1 MDCFSRVLSACP
13 EFDSLVNSIENNT
26 TPICVVGLSHIH
38 KAHWVASVCEKTG
51 KTAFLLTADDASAV
65 RLAND
70 INAFFGGEEK
80 ALVYTQK
87 DFCFRTEQVSS
98 REYEHKRLSTLGRIL
113 SGDCKIVVSTVAAAV
128 QYTIPPEI
136 FKERTLT
143 IELGGEYDVKEL
155 AKSLVSAGYT
165 RREQVDGTCQFAIR
179 GGIVDIFPPDSK
191 SPMRIEF
198 WGDEIDSMAYFD
210 LDTQRRGDPVDSIRI
225 TPAQEAVFPSCEE
238 LSKNIAD
245 LANGLKGKN
254 EKAKELLF
262 ADAKKLSEGLE
273 LNCYDKY
280 LPIIYNKPA
289 TLFDYMTDSLLVVSE
304 FSAVKESSRSF
315 DKIMGEDIRL
325 LFEEGVLCAGLD
337 EYSLDFTDFIDVCCD
352 SKCVIMDTF
361 ARSINDLPLKNLLSV
376 DAIQLSAWGGE
387 QKLLLE
393 DLNDLLA
400 RRYCVAVAAGTEK
413 SAWTLVEDLRSAGIP
428 CEFAKEIRNLTFG
441 KVFVMAGSFSGGFE
455 YPAISFAM
463 ITHSM
468 ASVSQGSVKRKK
480 LKDAKSITSLADL
493 SIGDYVV
500 HTTHG
505 IGLFEGIHQLDL
517 HGIVKDYIKI
527 RYAGTDTLYVA
538 VTQLDQVSKYI
549 GPGSDKTLKLN
560 SLNSAQWQQ
569 TKTRVRHA
577 VRDMAKELIAL
588 YAKRMNS
595 KGYAFS
601 EDNDWQGDFEARFP
615 YTETDDQLTCVR
627 EIKSD
632 MQKPVPMDR
641 LLCGD
646 VGFGK
651 TEVALR
657 AAFKCVLDSKQCAI
671 LVPTT
676 ILAWQHYQ
684 TILKRMDG
692 FPVNV
697 ELLSRFRTAKQQK
710 EIIKKLQT
718 GEVDIIVGTHRLVQN
733 DIKFKDLG
741 LVIIDEEQRFGVAHK
756 EKLKE
761 LRANVDVLTL
771 SATPIP
777 RTLNMAMSGIRD
789 MSTIEQAPNDRFP
802 VQTYVMEHDRG
813 IIADAIRR
821 ELRRGGQV
829 FYLHNHV
836 ESIDRCAAALY
847 REIPDARISF
857 AHGKMSEEELSEI
870 WRKLID
876 HEIDILVCT
885 TIIETGVDV
894 PNCNTLIIEDADR
907 MGLSQLYQLRG
918 RVGRSNRRAFA
929 YLTFNRNKT
938 LNEIA
943 TKRLSAI
950 KEFTQFG
957 SGFNIALRDLE
968 IRGAGSILGG
978 QQHGH
983 MESVGYDMYVKLL
996 NEAIALEKG
1005 EPILQKSEDCFIDLP
1020 ISAHIPEN
1028 YIKDLNRRIEMYRKI
1043 AAIQNKDDAMDVTD
1057 EFIDRFGEPPRAVH
1071 GLITVALLRNMA
1083 MNQGIY
1089 EITQRDNMIVFY
1101 PHNLDMRRAARLVQE
1116 IKGRAVVNAGEKPY
1130 IAVKLIKNDDP
1141 LFIMQESLHI
1151 MNDLPEEK
1159 EGENA

>member
-1 MDCFSRVLSACP
+1 MDCLSRVLSACP
-13 EFDSLVNSIENNT
+13 EFDSLLNSIENNT

-38 KAHWVASVCEKTG
+38 KAHWVASICQKTG
-51 KTAFLLTADDASAV
+51 KRVLLITADDASAV
-65 RLAND
+65 KVAND
-70 INAFFGGEEK
+70 INGFFGGEER
-80 ALVYTQK
+80 ALYYTQK

-98 REYEHKRLSTLGRIL
+98 REYEHKRLSVLGRIL
-113 SGDCKIVVSTVAAAV
+113 SGGCDIVVSSIAAAV
-128 QYTIPPEI
+128 QHTIPPEI
-136 FKERTLT
+136 YKQRTLT
-143 IELGGEYDVKEL
+143 IELGGEYDIQDL
-155 AKSLVSAGYT
+155 AAKFVSAGYA
-165 RREQVDGTCQFAIR
+165 RREQVDGICQFAVR

-225 TPAQEAVFPSCEE
+225 TPAQEAVFGSLGELAEKISE
-238 LSKNIAD
+238 LSGK
-245 LANGLKGKN
+245 LKGKA
-254 EKAKELLF
+254 EKAKERLSE
-262 ADAKKLSEGLE
+262 DIKKLSDGIE
-273 LNCYDKY
+273 LNCCDKY
-280 LPIIYNKPA
+280 LPVIYDRPA
-289 TLFDYMTDSLLVVSE
+289 TLFDYMGEAVLAISE
-304 FSAVKESSRSF
+304 FSSVKEALRNA
-315 DKIMGEDIRL
+315 DKIIGEDIRIM
-325 LFEEGVLCAGLD
+325 FEEGVLCQGLD
-337 EYSLDFTDFIDVCCD
+337 RYSLDFTDFIDACCD
-352 SKCVIMDTF
+352 AKCVIMDTF
-361 ARSINDLPLKNLLSV
+361 ARSINDLPLKNLVSV

-387 QKLLLE
+387 HKLLLE

-413 SAWTLVEDLRSAGIP
+413 SARTLLEDLRSAGIP
-428 CEFAKEIRNLTFG
+428 CEFAREIRALTLG
-441 KVFVMAGSFSGGFE
+441 RVFVMEGSFSGGME
-455 YPAISFAM
+455 YPALNFAL

-468 ASVSQGSVKRKK
+468 NATHSGSVKRKK
-480 LKDAKSITSLADL
+480 IKDAKSITSLADL
-493 SIGDYVV
+493 TVGDYVV
-500 HTTHG
+500 HNTHG
-505 IGLFEGIHQLDL
+505 IGVFEGIHQLDL

-527 RYAGTDTLYVA
+527 RYAGTDVLYVA
-538 VTQLDQVSKYI
+538 VTQLDMVSKYI
-549 GPGSDKTLKLN
+549 GPGSDKALKLN
-560 SLNSAQWQQ
+560 SLTSSAWQQ

-588 YAKRMNS
+588 YAKRMQS

-627 EIKSD
+627 EIKAD
-632 MQKPVPMDR
+632 MQRPVPMDR

-684 TILKRMDG
+684 TIIKRMEG
-692 FPVNV
+692 YPVNV

-718 GEVDIIVGTHRLVQN
+718 GEVDIVVGTHRLVQN

-836 ESIDRCAAALY
+836 ESIDRCAAALH

-1020 ISAHIPEN
+1020 ISAHIPEK
-1028 YIKDLNRRIEMYRKI
+1028 YIADLNRRIEMYRKI
-1043 AAIQNKDDAMDVTD
+1043 AAIQNKEDAMDVTD
-1057 EFIDRFGEPPRAVH
+1057 EFIDRFGEPPKAVH

-1089 EITQRDNMIVFY
+1089 EVTQRDNMIVFY

-1141 LFIMQESLHI
+1141 LFIMQESLAI
-1151 MNDLPEEK
+1151 MNDIPKDED
-1159 EGENA
+1159 ENA

>member
-13 EFDSLVNSIENNT
+13 EFDSLLSSIKNNT
-26 TPICVVGLSHIH
+26 YPACVVGLSHIH
-38 KAHWVASVCEKTG
+38 KAHWVASLCLKTEK
-51 KTAFLLTADDASAV
+51 KVLLITPDDASAV
-65 RLAND
+65 RLVGD
-70 INAFFGGEEK
+70 INGFFGGEEK
-80 ALVYTQK
+80 ALAFTQK

-98 REYEHKRLSTLGRIL
+98 REYEHKRLSVLGRIL
-113 SGDCKIVVSTVAAAV
+113 SGDCDVVVSSIAAAV
-128 QYTIPPEI
+128 QFTIPPET
-136 FKERTLT
+136 FREKTLVL
-143 IELGGEYDVKEL
+143 EAGKEYDLKAL
-155 AKSLVSAGYT
+155 AKSFVSAGYV

-179 GGIVDIFPPDSK
+179 GGIVDVFPPDSK

-210 LDTQRRGDPVDSIRI
+210 LDSQRRGDPVDSIKI
-225 TPAQEAVFPSCEE
+225 TPAQELVFGSAEE
-238 LSKNIAD
+238 FSKSLTEFAD
-245 LANGLKGKN
+245 KLKAKS
-254 EKAKELLF
+254 EKAKDFILSDAEKLLNR
-262 ADAKKLSEGLE
+262 AE
-273 LNCYDKY
+273 LNSYDKY
-280 LPIIYNKPA
+280 LPLVYDKPA
-289 TLFDYMTDSLLVVSE
+289 TLFDYLPDSLLVLSE
-304 FSAVKESSRSF
+304 FATIKDACRES
-315 DKIMGEDIRL
+315 DKIINEDIRI
-325 LFEEGVLCAGLD
+325 LFEEGVLCSGLD
-337 EYSLDFTDFIDVCCD
+337 KYTLDFTDFIDLCCD
-352 SKCVIMDTF
+352 ANTIIFDTF
-361 ARSINDLPLKNLLSV
+361 ARSVSDLPLKNLLSV
-376 DAIQLSAWGGE
+376 DALQLSAWGGE
-387 QKLLLE
+387 LKLLIE
-393 DLNDLLA
+393 DLQDLLA
-400 RRYCVAVAAGTEK
+400 RRFCVAVAAGTQK
-413 SAWTLVEDLRSAGIP
+413 SAFTLLEDLRSAGIP
-428 CEFAKEIRNLTFG
+428 CEFAKEIRSLTIG
-441 KVFVMAGSFSGGFE
+441 RVFVMEGSFSGGFE
-455 YPAISFAM
+455 YPSANFAL

-468 ASVSQGSVKRKK
+468 NNVRLGSVKRKK
-480 LKDAKSITSLADL
+480 IKDAKSITSLADL
-493 SIGDYVV
+493 VIGDYVV

-505 IGLFEGIHQLDL
+505 IGVFEGIHKLDL

-527 RYAGTDTLYVA
+527 RYAGTDVLYVA
-538 VTQLDQVSKYI
+538 VTQLDMVSKYI

-560 SLNSAQWQQ
+560 SLTSSAWQQ

-595 KGYAFS
+595 TGYAFS

-615 YTETDDQLTCVR
+615 YTETDDQLTCIR

-632 MQKPVPMDR
+632 MMRPVPMDR

-684 TILKRMDG
+684 TIIKRMEG

-718 GEVDIIVGTHRLVQN
+718 GEVDIVVGTHRLVQN

-761 LRANVDVLTL
+761 LRNNVDVLTL

-789 MSTIEQAPNDRFP
+789 MSTIEQAPNDRYP

-836 ESIDRCAAALY
+836 ESIDRCAAALH

-857 AHGKMSEEELSEI
+857 AHGKMGEEELSEI

-929 YLTFNRNKT
+929 YLTFNRNKI
-938 LNEIA
+938 LNEVA

-950 KEFTQFG
+950 REFTQFG

-1005 EPILQKSEDCFIDLP
+1005 EPILQKSEDCFINLP
-1020 ISAHIPEN
+1020 ISAHIPES
-1028 YIKDLNRRIEMYRKI
+1028 YISNLNRRIEMYRRI

-1057 EFIDRFGEPPRAVH
+1057 EFIDRFGEPPQAVH
-1071 GLITVALLRNMA
+1071 GLITIALLRNMA

-1089 EITQRDNMIVFY
+1089 EISEKDGMIVFY
-1101 PHNLDMRRAARLVQE
+1101 THNLDMRRAARLVQE

-1141 LFIMQESLHI
+1141 LFIMQESLAI
-1151 MNDLPEEK
+1151 MNDIPKDED
-1159 EGENA
+1159 ENA

>member
-1 MDCFSRVLSACP
+1 MDCFSRVLSPCA
-13 EFDSLVNSIENNT
+13 EFDSLLKLIEKDT
-26 TPICVVGLSHIH
+26 YPACIVGLSHIH
-38 KAHWVASVCEKTG
+38 KAHWVSSLCQKTG
-51 KTAFLLTADDASAV
+51 KTALLLTADDASAV
-65 RLAND
+65 RVAND

-113 SGDCKIVVSTVAAAV
+113 SGDATIVVSSISAAV
-128 QYTIPPEI
+128 QNTIPPEI
-136 FKERTLT
+136 YRERTLT
-143 IELGGEYDVKEL
+143 VELGKEYDIKDL
-155 AKSLVSAGYT
+155 ARAFVSAGYS

-179 GGIVDIFPPDSK
+179 AGIVDIFPPDSK

-198 WGDEIDSMAYFD
+198 WGDEIDSIAYFD
-210 LDTQRRGDPVDSIRI
+210 LDTQRRGDPVNSIKI

-238 LSKNIAD
+238 L
-245 LANGLKGKN
+245 ANKISDFANSLKAKN

-262 ADAKKLSEGLE
+262 ADAKKLSDGCE

-280 LPIIYNKPA
+280 LPIIYNTPA
-289 TLFDYMTDSLLVVSE
+289 TLFDYMTDSLLFISE
-304 FSAVKESSRSF
+304 FASVKENSRNS
-315 DKIMGEDIRL
+315 DKIMGEDIRI
-325 LFEEGVLCAGLD
+325 LFEEGVLCSGLD
-337 EYSLDFTDFIDVCCD
+337 KYALDFTDFIDICCD
-352 SKCVIMDTF
+352 AKCIIMDTF

-376 DAIQLSAWGGE
+376 DAIQLSAWSGE

-393 DLNDLLA
+393 DLNDLIA

-413 SAWTLVEDLRSAGIP
+413 SAWTLLEDLKNAGIP
-428 CEFAKEIRNLTFG
+428 CEFAKEIRNLTLG
-441 KVFVMAGSFSGGFE
+441 KVFVMAGSFSGGLE
-455 YPAISFAM
+455 YPAIGFAM

-468 ASVSQGSVKRKK
+468 ANVTQGSVKRKK
-480 LKDAKSITSLADL
+480 IKDAKSITSLADL
-493 SIGDYVV
+493 VIGDYVV

-527 RYAGTDTLYVA
+527 RYAGTDVLYVA

-549 GPGSDKTLKLN
+549 GPGSDKALKLN
-560 SLNSAQWQQ
+560 SLNSAAWQQ

-588 YAKRMNS
+588 YAKRMQS

-615 YTETDDQLTCVR
+615 YTETDDQLTCIR

-710 EIIKKLQT
+710 EIIRKLQT

-733 DIKFKDLG
+733 DINFKDLG

-836 ESIDRCAAALY
+836 ESIERCAAALY

-1020 ISAHIPEN
+1020 ISAHIPEK
-1028 YIKDLNRRIEMYRKI
+1028 YIGDLNRRIEMYRKI

-1057 EFIDRFGEPPRAVH
+1057 EFIDRFGEPPKAVN

-1083 MNQGIY
+1083 MNQGIF
-1089 EITQRDNMIVFY
+1089 EITQRDNMILFY
-1101 PHNLDMRRAARLVQE
+1101 PHTLDMRRAARLVQE

-1130 IAVKLIKNDDP
+1130 IGVRLIKNDDP